1 MKTKDIILLG
11 NVLQKIILDG
21 NNLRQF
27 KKQSM
32 LLSKINAVYK
42 RINPI
47 LKAYNDSNGEA
58 EMDGEVDINI
68 PKTLAFTYA
77 ELDNLDIGFTI
88 QDIEILDSFGLL
100 DEL

>member
-1 MKTKDIILLG
+1 MKTKDIFLLG

-27 KKQSM
+27 KKQSL

-42 RINPI
+42 IINPM
-47 LKAYNDSNGEA
+47 LKAYNDNNNEA
-58 EMDGEVDINI
+58 EIDNEVDINI

-77 ELDNLDIGFTI
+77 KLDDLDIGFTI
-88 QDIEILDSFGLL
+88 QDIEILDRFGLL